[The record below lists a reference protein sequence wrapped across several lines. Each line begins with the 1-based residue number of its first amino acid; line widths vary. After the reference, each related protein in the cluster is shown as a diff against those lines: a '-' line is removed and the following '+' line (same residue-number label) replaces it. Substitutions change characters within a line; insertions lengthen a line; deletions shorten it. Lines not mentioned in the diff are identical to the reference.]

1 MLLKKP
7 LGQRFCRD
15 PASCAHRRAA
25 GFRQSFECTAD
36 AADNQADTIILI
48 SGAVMSISAIA
59 GQSPAQ
65 LQSSQTNWQNILGAA
80 SSALGMSTSALQQQ
94 LQQGQS
100 LATIAQSKGVST
112 SSLVSSIAGA
122 LQQNGQVPGASAA
135 KLQQIATNIVNR
147 TPGTHGHH
155 HHAGGGTG
163 ASGAS
168 GTAAILAA
176 LSTSDSSSSSSA
188 SGAISS
194 ALSYSADGSSTPSS
208 SSQPGSSFSLLA

>member
-1 MLLKKP
+1 
-7 LGQRFCRD
+7 
-15 PASCAHRRAA
+15 
-25 GFRQSFECTAD
+25 
-36 AADNQADTIILI
+36 
-48 SGAVMSISAIA
+48 MSISAVA

-65 LQSSQTNWQNILGAA
+65 LQPSQSSWQNILGAA
-80 SSALGMSTSALQQQ
+80 SSSLGLSTGALRQQ

-100 LATIAQSKGVST
+100 LATIAESKGLST
-112 SSLVSSIAGA
+112 SSLISSIAGA

-155 HHAGGGTG
+155 HHAGG

-176 LSTSDSSSSSSA
+176 LSGTDSSSSSSA
-188 SGAISS
+188 AGAVTS
-194 ALSYSADGSSTPSS
+194 ALSYAADGSSSDSS
-208 SSQPGSSFSLLA
+208 SSQSGSSFSLLA